1 MIEHRWH
8 LLYYEHVP
16 LWLWPAVWWQL
27 REIDRW
33 SAHFQRRVFVEVEPD
48 GKVYSVW
55 WEGMHD
61 RWDEE
66 THEKLSWSPSDLD
79 PYLPGRLSTAL
90 ASNSVCPGLDP
101 GYLSTCREASMEIPG
116 QARDERVRGCLPLG
130 LPVAVPIPGAPQKP
144 G

>member
-8 LLYYEHVP
+8 LLYYEHIP

-66 THEKLSWSPSDLD
+66 THEKLNWSPGDLEQ
-79 PYLPGRLSTAL
+79 YLPGRLSTTLSLVHAL
-90 ASNSVCPGLDP
+90 GKAQSRN
-101 GYLSTCREASMEIPG
+101 
-116 QARDERVRGCLPLG
+116 PLRP
-130 LPVAVPIPGAPQKP
+130 L
-144 G
+144 